1 MTNYL
6 ERDKRQR
13 EKEKRG
19 PSSWVVLLL
28 LQFVAWLVAPRSN
41 SGDPIPA
48 RPRAW
53 YCLTPTTFDS
63 TRETGEHIR
72 GVCRLDFQRNVSRA
86 SLRLP
91 SAVCLCVVVCQRCR
105 APASVIMLLLNGD
118 AKASFCASARRVFE
132 RFFNACRALLCSFL
146 SAFCVVSFSFF
157 FFCLIC
163 TCCSGFLRR
172 RPWL

>member
-1 MTNYL
+1 MTNYF

-13 EKEKRG
+13 EREKRG

-28 LQFVAWLVAPRSN
+28 LQFVAWLLAPRSN

-53 YCLTPTTFDS
+53 YCLTTTTFDS

-86 SLRLP
+86 SLSCLGCMFVCSSLP
-91 SAVCLCVVVCQRCR
+91 TLSCPCFRHHAAAV
-105 APASVIMLLLNGD
+105 
-118 AKASFCASARRVFE
+118 AK
-132 RFFNACRALLCSFL
+132 L
-146 SAFCVVSFSFF
+146 
-157 FFCLIC
+157 
-163 TCCSGFLRR
+163 
-172 RPWL
+172 P